1 MTLITC
7 SSLRLSFAPHV
18 LAIALALSPTVVAQ
32 RATTSSVHVTGVR
45 LDEAFALPGANATGL
60 VVSVRIDAL
69 EPNMSSDDFVLALLD
84 PDRPRGHNAC
94 LALRFLDGSDPS
106 HWVLLDDPSGS
117 LARSYHSLVDA
128 KKAVVNRGRK
138 MPLAKAGRYELAYFI
153 STDLKE
159 AALAYT
165 PDAVH
170 RPDDAKRH
178 LVETFKVPAR

>member
-1 MTLITC
+1 MTLITRP
-7 SSLRLSFAPHV
+7 SLRLSFAPQ
-18 LAIALALSPTVVAQ
+18 LFAIALALSPAVVAQ
-32 RATTSSVHVTGVR
+32 RSATSSVHVTGVR
-45 LDEAFALPGANATGL
+45 LDEAFRLPGANAIGL

-69 EPNMSSDDFVLALLD
+69 EPNMSSDDFVLALLG
-84 PDRPRGHNAC
+84 PGRPGHNAC

-138 MPLAKAGRYELAYFI
+138 MPFAKAGRYELVYFI